1 MGKVIIQTLVENR
14 KKFLRKN
21 ENFLEKVLGNF
32 MEIGSNRVK
41 NAIMRMRTGTP
52 AGPGDIP
59 VELIKVGGQKLLE
72 MITILLNKI
81 LNGEK
86 VPEER
91 NVAIIT

>member
-1 MGKVIIQTLVENR
+1 
-14 KKFLRKN
+14 
-21 ENFLEKVLGNF
+21 

-59 VELIKVGGQKLLE
+59 VELIKLGGQKLLE

-86 VPEER
+86 VPEEW
-91 NVAIIT
+91 NVAIITSIHRKEIRGILKIIEEYQ

>member
-59 VELIKVGGQKLLE
+59 VELIKLGGQKLLE

-86 VPEER
+86 LPEEW

>member
-14 KKFLRKN
+14 IECLRKN
-21 ENFLEKVLGNF
+21 ENFLEKVIGNF
-32 MEIGSNRVK
+32 MEIDSNTVK
-41 NAIMRMRTGTP
+41 NTIKRMRTGTP

-59 VELIKVGGQKLLE
+59 VELIKLGCQKLLE

-86 VPEER
+86 VPEEW

>member
-14 KKFLRKN
+14 KEFLRKN
-21 ENFLEKVLGNF
+21 ENFLEKVIGNF
-32 MEIGSNRVK
+32 MEIDSNRVK

-59 VELIKVGGQKLLE
+59 VELIKLGGQKLLE

-86 VPEER
+86 LPEEW